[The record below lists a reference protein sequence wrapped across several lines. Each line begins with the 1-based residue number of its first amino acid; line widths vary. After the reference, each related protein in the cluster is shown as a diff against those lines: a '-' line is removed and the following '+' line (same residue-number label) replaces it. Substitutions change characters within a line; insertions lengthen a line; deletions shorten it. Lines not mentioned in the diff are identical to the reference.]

1 MRAVFDKTG
10 LETLA
15 EAAIGLRDLHSISC
29 LCEGWLGLLCCSL
42 RRPRFSNFSI

>member
-42 RRPRFSNFSI
+42 RCPCFSNFSI